1 VGDLAYSV
9 LRQGILSGV
18 LQPGTHLRQD
28 ALAGSLGISRI
39 PVRSAL
45 IQLEADGLIDFRP
58 HRGAIV
64 TGLTPEQVR
73 QIYELRIL
81 LETHALRKAIA
92 SMTPERM
99 RRLRELAARVDEQE
113 SGDDHLAGRI
123 AFYAELYDAAGNPLL
138 AGLVERLRADVGRF
152 WLRKRVVGR
161 SHEPSHA
168 RLLELVAA
176 GDGDGAAGWLE
187 AHLSEVAVELAAL
200 VQKQGEA
207 PAK

>member
-18 LQPGTHLRQD
+18 LEPGTHLRQD
-28 ALAGSLGISRI
+28 ALAESLGISRI

-64 TGLTPEQVR
+64 TRLTPEQVGE
-73 QIYELRIL
+73 IYELRIL
-81 LETHALRKAIA
+81 LETHALRKAMA

-99 RRLRELAARVDEQE
+99 RRLRQLAERVDEHE
-113 SGDDHLAGRI
+113 SGDDYLESRI
-123 AFYAELYDAAGNPLL
+123 AFYAELYDSAGNPLL
-138 AGLVERLRADVGRF
+138 AGLIERLRADVGRF
-152 WLRKRVVGR
+152 WLRKRLVGR
-161 SHEPSHA
+161 SHEPGHS

-176 GDGDGAAGWLE
+176 GDADGAAAWLQ
-187 AHLSEVAVELAAL
+187 AHLSEVADELASQ
-200 VQKQGEA
+200 VRKHGEA
-207 PAK
+207 PA